1 MSPSSIEAGSSGLT
15 RSRPKAFA
23 PRMDSATTVFWAAP
37 GSYQVS
43 ISGGGIAASTRT
55 VSVAGT
61 GGGVPLT
68 FKLPSGAGVSL
79 QLVAPIGA
87 DLVTIYRGT
96 ACRLCQM
103 NGYCTMIL
111 NGGTCDVF
119 GHGV

>member
-1 MSPSSIEAGSSGLT
+1 MSPSSIEAGSSGLP

-43 ISGGGIAASTRT
+43 ISGGIAASTRT
-55 VSVAGT
+55 VSVAGS

-68 FKLPSGAGVSL
+68 FKLTSGAAVSL
-79 QLVAPIGA
+79 QLVAPTAA

-96 ACRLCQM
+96 ACRL
-103 NGYCTMIL
+103 Y
-111 NGGTCDVF
+111 
-119 GHGV
+119 